1 MANNIENDSKEIL
14 SAISDMSFLP
24 KEAKDEN
31 EGREFLK
38 LNKKEG
44 LFRLIWTLIVAAAGI
59 AYLVCLFYFGVNG
72 YYFSSQVTGSY
83 GIWGLIVTAIFA
95 LFFCL
100 NIGFNTCY
108 DKELSNLK
116 EAQKVSFYHKL
127 NISSYYVSFF
137 LLYATFFSTIL
148 RPFVFQKYFF
158 GENGFAQNLG
168 WFMIVVIFILS
179 ALGIVLTFLKPEIGK
194 VYNISILAL
203 GNWIVICFSSLLTKN
218 YAMSSN
224 YGIMMLI
231 FGAIFSTLSVPFLL
245 LQKKYHGMKSAF
257 NVMLSFSFV
266 FEVLAVL
273 IYGIAQLGA

>member
-1 MANNIENDSKEIL
+1 MANNIENESKEIL
-14 SAISDMSFLP
+14 NAISDMSFLP

-72 YYFSSQVTGSY
+72 YYFSSSVTGSY
-83 GIWGLIVTAIFA
+83 GVLGLVVTAIFV
-95 LFFCL
+95 LIFCL
-100 NIGFNTCY
+100 NLGFNTCY

-116 EAQKVSFYHKL
+116 DAQKVSLYHKL
-127 NISSYYVSFF
+127 NSSSYYLSFF
-137 LLYATFFSTIL
+137 FLYVTFFFTIL
-148 RPFVFQKYFF
+148 RPFVFQKFFF
-158 GENGFAQNLG
+158 GENWFVQNLG
-168 WFMIVVIFILS
+168 WFMLILIFLLS
-179 ALGIVLTFLKPEIGK
+179 ALGIALNFLKPK
-194 VYNISILAL
+194 VAKIYNISILAL

-218 YAMSSN
+218 YSMSSN

-257 NVMLSFSFV
+257 NVMLSISFV
-266 FEVLAVL
+266 FEILAVL